1 MKVKVR
7 YLGAFADAAHAKEAT
22 YEFSHATLDSLLEK
36 LIVKNGD
43 KFRTLMLDPS
53 TGAIRSGMTLL
64 VNGQRL
70 ALDHPL
76 ADNDEVTLLTP
87 LAGG

>member
-1 MKVKVR
+1 MKVRVR
-7 YLGAFADAAHAKEAT
+7 YLGAFTDVAHAKEAT
-22 YEFSHATLDSLLEK
+22 YEFSDATLDSLLEH
-36 LIVKNGD
+36 LIEKNGD

-53 TGAIRSGMTLL
+53 TGGIRGGMTLL
-64 VNGQRL
+64 VNGRRL
-70 ALDHPL
+70 DPRHPL